1 MFDTMTMTKAVGAVC
16 GSLLVLM
23 LVSWAGD
30 GLYTVGATGHGGE
43 HGEGEHGE
51 GELTQAYTID
61 TGDEAAPAEGT
72 EETVDVAALLASGDA
87 AAGEVVFKKC
97 ASCHKLDG
105 SDGVGPHLNGVVGR
119 NHAAASGFA
128 YSEAMA
134 ALSAEPWTPEAL
146 FAFLEN
152 PKQAI
157 PGTKMAFNGLPK
169 PEDRANV
176 IAYMA
181 TTQ

>member
-23 LVSWAGD
+23 LVNWAGD
-30 GLYTVGATGHGGE
+30 GLYTVGGKGHGGD
-43 HGEGEHGE
+43 HAE

-61 TGDEAAPAEGT
+61 TGEEAAPAEG
-72 EETVDVAALLASGDA
+72 EAEPVDVAALMAVADA
-87 AAGEVVFKKC
+87 AAGEAVFKKC
-97 ASCHKLDG
+97 GSCHKLDG
-105 SDGVGPHLNGVVGR
+105 SDGVGPHLNGIVGR
-119 NHAAASGFA
+119 NHAAAAGFA

-146 FAFLEN
+146 YAFLEN
-152 PKQAI
+152 PKKAI
-157 PGTKMAFNGLPK
+157 PGTKMAFAGLPK
-169 PEDRANV
+169 SEDRANV

-181 TTQ
+181 ANP

>member
-23 LVSWAGD
+23 LVNWAGD
-30 GLYTVGATGHGGE
+30 GLYHVGAPGHGGD
-43 HGEGEHGE
+43 HAE

-61 TGDEAAPAEGT
+61 TGEEEAPAEAEG
-72 EETVDVAALLASGDA
+72 EPVDVAALMASADA
-87 AAGEVVFKKC
+87 AAGEAVFKKC
-97 ASCHKLDG
+97 GSCHKLDG

-119 NHAAASGFA
+119 NHGSAEGFA
-128 YSEAMA
+128 YSEAMLA
-134 ALSAEPWTPEAL
+134 KAAEPWSEEAL

-152 PKQAI
+152 PKQAL
-157 PGTKMAFNGLPK
+157 PGTKMAFAGLPK

-176 IAYMA
+176 IAYLTA
-181 TTQ
+181 NP

>member
-23 LVSWAGD
+23 LVNWASD
-30 GLYTVGATGHGGE
+30 GLYTVGAEDTGAE
-43 HGEGEHGE
+43 HGEE
-51 GELTQAYTID
+51 GGLKQAYTID
-61 TGDEAAPAEGT
+61 TGEEAAPAEG
-72 EETVDVAALLASGDA
+72 EAETVDVAALLAAGDA
-87 AAGEVVFKKC
+87 AAGEAVFKKC
-97 ASCHKLDG
+97 GSCHKLDG

-119 NHAAASGFA
+119 NHAAAAGFA

-134 ALSAEPWTPEAL
+134 AKSAEPWSPEAL

-157 PGTKMAFNGLPK
+157 PGTKMAFAGLPK

-176 IAYMA
+176 IAYLA
-181 TTQ
+181 ANP

>member
-23 LVSWAGD
+23 LVGWAAD
-30 GLYTVGATGHGGE
+30 GLYHVGATGHG
-43 HGEGEHGE
+43 GEHGE

-61 TGDEAAPAEGT
+61 TGEEAAPAEG
-72 EETVDVAALLASGDA
+72 EGETIDVAALMASADA
-87 AAGEVVFKKC
+87 AAGEAVFKKC
-97 ASCHKLDG
+97 GSCHKLDG

-119 NHAAASGFA
+119 NHAAAAGFA

-134 ALSAEPWTPEAL
+134 AKSAEPWTPEAL

-152 PKQAI
+152 PKKAL
-157 PGTKMAFNGLPK
+157 PGTKMAFAGLPK

-176 IAYMA
+176 IAYLA
-181 TTQ
+181 ANP

>member
-23 LVSWAGD
+23 LANWAGD
-30 GLYTVGATGHGGE
+30 SLYAVEAPTEGAGHGE
-43 HGEGEHGE
+43 EGG
-51 GELTQAYTID
+51 LTQAYSID
-61 TGDEAAPAEGT
+61 TGEEAAPAEG
-72 EETVDVAALLASGDA
+72 EAEVVDVAALMA
-87 AAGEVVFKKC
+87 AADPVAGEAVFKKC
-97 ASCHKLDG
+97 GSCHKLDG

-119 NHAAASGFA
+119 NHAAAAGFA

-134 ALSAEPWTPEAL
+134 AKAAEPWTPEAL

-152 PKQAI
+152 PKQNL
-157 PGTKMAFNGLPK
+157 PGTKMAFAGLPK

-176 IAYMA
+176 IAYLA
-181 TTQ
+181 ANP